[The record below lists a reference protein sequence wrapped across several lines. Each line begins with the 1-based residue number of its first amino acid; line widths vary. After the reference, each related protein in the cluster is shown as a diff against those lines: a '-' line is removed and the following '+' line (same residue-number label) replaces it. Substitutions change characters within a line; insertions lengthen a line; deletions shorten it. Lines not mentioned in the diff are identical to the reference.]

1 MASTLNQKFLAPTQK
16 DVPDMSRNNSITFTD
31 EIDAKKGESKPIE
44 ELPPRDINGS
54 QWVLVVCSI
63 LSSTF
68 LFALDNTVV
77 AGIQPVIGTHF
88 NAVGKLNWLS
98 VAFLIGAAPTNLV
111 WCRIYKQFNAKWT
124 YILCVTLFEV
134 GSATC
139 GAAPSMG
146 VLIIGR
152 VICGLGGSGMYVGA
166 MALLA
171 VTTTMNERPL
181 YLGGTGLTW
190 GLGAVLGPIIGG
202 AFTNSSAGWRWA
214 FYINLYTSAVC
225 AAICL
230 FALPNKD
237 PRPGVSLIGR
247 AREID
252 YVGAA
257 LIFGAFASG
266 FVAVSFGGTTYPWNS
281 RKIIGLSVCSSI
293 LFIMLGIQQAYTM
306 FTTTSRRILP
316 VEFFKSRTILI
327 LFAMTFAGGAAVFLP
342 IYIVP
347 IFFQLT
353 RNDTALEASV
363 RLLPFIFLIV
373 FAVIGN
379 GAILSA
385 YEYYMA
391 WYTLGGILV
400 ITGGA
405 LIYTIDVD
413 PSVFRVYGLGIIVG
427 FGTGLLAQALF
438 SIAQTTIETEF
449 IASEV
454 GFITCAQVSGVTI
467 ALAIMNSIF
476 LNKSQPTIHAIL
488 PDVSMSDIQVA
499 ITGAGSV
506 LIASLLLY
514 GGRYIAEEVVY

>member
-1 MASTLNQKFLAPTQK
+1 
-16 DVPDMSRNNSITFTD
+16 MSRNNSIAFTD
-31 EIDAKKGESKPIE
+31 EIDAPKGEPRTVE
-44 ELPPRDINGS
+44 ELPPRDINGL
-54 QWVLVVCSI
+54 QWTLVVSLI

-68 LFALDNTVV
+68 LFAVDNTII

-98 VAFLIGAAPTNLV
+98 IAPLIGVAPTSLV
-111 WCRIYKQFNAKWT
+111 WGRIYQQFNAKWI

-134 GSATC
+134 GSAICVT
-139 GAAPSMG
+139 APSTG
-146 VLIIGR
+146 VLIVGR
-152 VICGLGGSGMYVGA
+152 VISGLGGSGMCVGA

-171 VTTTMNERPL
+171 VTTTIHERPL

-202 AFTNSSAGWRWA
+202 AFTNSSAGWRGA
-214 FYINLYTSAVC
+214 FYINLYHSAVC

-230 FALPNKD
+230 FILPNRD
-237 PRPGVSLIGR
+237 PRPGVSFIDR

-257 LIFGAFASG
+257 LIFGTFASG
-266 FVAVSFGGTTYPWNS
+266 FVAVSFGGIVYPWNS
-281 RKIIGLSVCSSI
+281 GKIIGLFVCSSI
-293 LFIMLGIQQAYTM
+293 LFIRLGIQQANTI
-306 FTTTSRRILP
+306 TSRRILP
-316 VEFFKSRTILI
+316 VEFFKSRTILF
-327 LFAMTFAGGAAVFLP
+327 LFAMTFAGGTAVFLP
-342 IYIVP
+342 IYMVP

-353 RNDTALEASV
+353 RDDTALEASV

-385 YEYYMA
+385 YEYYMP

-405 LIYTIDVD
+405 LMYTIEVD
-413 PSVFRVYGLGIIVG
+413 PNVFRAYSLSIIVG
-427 FGTGLLAQALF
+427 LSTGLLAQALF

-467 ALAIMNSIF
+467 ALAIVNSIF

-488 PDVSMSDIQVA
+488 PEVSMSDIQVA

-514 GGRYIAEEVVY
+514 KGRYIAKEVVKVVH

>member
-1 MASTLNQKFLAPTQK
+1 
-16 DVPDMSRNNSITFTD
+16 MSRNNFTFMD
-31 EIDAKKGESKPIE
+31 EIDAKKGEPKPIK
-44 ELPPRDINGS
+44 ELPLRDINGL
-54 QWVLVVCSI
+54 QWALVVCSI

-68 LFALDNTVV
+68 LFALDNTIV
-77 AGIQPVIGTHF
+77 AGIQPIIGTHF
-88 NAVGKLNWLS
+88 NAVGKLNWLGI
-98 VAFLIGAAPTNLV
+98 AFLIGAAPTNLV
-111 WCRIYKQFNAKWT
+111 WGRIYKQFNAKWT

-139 GAAPSMG
+139 GAAPSIG

-152 VICGLGGSGMYVGA
+152 VICGLGGSGMHVGA
-166 MALLA
+166 MALLTA
-171 VTTTMNERPL
+171 TTTMRERPI

-202 AFTNSSAGWRWA
+202 AFTNSPAGWRWA

-230 FALPNKD
+230 FVLPNKD
-237 PRPGVSLIGR
+237 PCPGVSFIDR

-252 YVGAA
+252 YVGAV

-266 FVAVSFGGTTYPWNS
+266 VVAISFGGITYPWNS
-281 RKIIGLSVCSSI
+281 GKIIGLFVCSST
-293 LFIMLGIQQAYTM
+293 LFIMLGIQQAHTM

-316 VEFFKSRTILI
+316 IKSRTIFI

-385 YEYYMA
+385 YEYYMP

-405 LIYTIDVD
+405 LIYTIDLD
-413 PSVFRVYGLGIIVG
+413 PSVFRVYGLSIIVG
-427 FGTGLLAQALF
+427 FGTSLLAQALF
-438 SIAQTTIETEF
+438 SIAQATIETEF

-467 ALAIMNSIF
+467 ALAIVNSIF
-476 LNKSQPTIHAIL
+476 LISKSQL
-488 PDVSMSDIQVA
+488 QELEVS
-499 ITGAGSV
+499 
-506 LIASLLLY
+506 
-514 GGRYIAEEVVY
+514 